1 MYRRF
6 FRGALVASALL
17 MAMPVAVSAR
27 VAASESGP
35 APGVADLLAPP
46 AIEDPQLS
54 PDGARVAARVAIAGV
69 ARLALFDAAH
79 PGPPQPVTLP
89 AGERLEWYCW
99 LDGRRLLTSLIRD
112 GDAPT
117 TRLVVFDVPAG
128 AQTQLGE
135 ARAAGM
141 GDQVLHV
148 DRARGFLLLESHAP
162 GADTPAVY
170 RVDLVTGARNEVVR
184 AEAFVHDWV
193 ADSAGV
199 VRAGMGAR
207 GDRSWLLYR
216 RGEGDRFSRSTKG
229 AGDADSGIEQFFP
242 VQGSDKGFALAET
255 PHGHTGLY
263 AYDFRKSRLGALL
276 YENPDAD
283 VADFEASPDGRLLG
297 VGWSGARE
305 EMLWFDPSRAH
316 RQAAID
322 AALPGRVNRVV
333 SASADGTLL
342 LVLSRSA
349 SDPGAW
355 YVFAHGRATELA
367 AINPALAGKHMA
379 EVRPIRYRARDGL
392 SIPGYL
398 TLPPGRDPHGL
409 PLIVMPHGGPFAR
422 DEWDYDPWVQYLATR
437 GYAVLQPNFRGSTG
451 YGREFLDRGDGE
463 WGRGMQDDAD
473 DGVKW
478 LAARG
483 TIDPGRVCI
492 MGASYGGY
500 AAMWA
505 AARDAGTYRCAIAFA
520 GISDVRA
527 QLDYD
532 HKTFD
537 ERDFR
542 AWRRRIQGDAPSLE
556 SLSPMTFVGGLRM
569 PILIAHG
576 TADETVPPDQSV
588 RLHEALTRLGRAHD
602 YVAYPGE
609 GHSLED
615 PADSVDFLNRVGRF
629 LAAHNPS

>member
-1 MYRRF
+1 MHWRF
-6 FRGALVASALL
+6 LRGAVAAFAFLL
-17 MAMPVAVSAR
+17 AMPVAAADPDSLPSA
-27 VAASESGP
+27 
-35 APGVADLLAPP
+35 ADLVAPP

-54 PDGARVAARVAIAGV
+54 PDGARVV
-69 ARLALFDAAH
+69 ARMAVAGIARLVLLDAAH
-79 PGPPQPVTLP
+79 AAAPQPVTLP
-89 AGERLEWYCW
+89 DGERLEWYCW
-99 LDGRRLLTSLIRD
+99 LDGARLLTSLIRD
-112 GDAPT
+112 GDAPV
-117 TRLVVFDVPAG
+117 TRLVVLDVARG
-128 AQTQLGE
+128 TQTQLGDV
-135 ARAAGM
+135 RAAGM

-170 RVDLVTGARNEVVR
+170 RVDLATGARSEVVR

-199 VRAGMGAR
+199 VRAGMGVR

-216 RGEGDRFSRSTKG
+216 RSEGDRFSRSSKG
-229 AGDADSGIEQFFP
+229 AGDVDSGIEQFFP

-255 PHGHTGLY
+255 PHGRTGLY

-276 YENPDAD
+276 YENPNAD
-283 VADFEASPDGRLLG
+283 VDDFEASPEGRLLG
-297 VGWSGARE
+297 VAWSGARD
-305 EMLWFDPSRAH
+305 EMLWFDSDRAR

-322 AALPGRVNRVV
+322 AALPGRVNRVA
-333 SASADGTLL
+333 SASADGARL

-355 YVFAHGRATELA
+355 YVFAQGRATELA
-367 AINPALAGKHMA
+367 PINPALAGKRMA
-379 EVRPIRYRARDGL
+379 EVRPISYRARDGL
-392 SIPGYL
+392 VIPGYL
-398 TLPPGRDPHGL
+398 TLPAGRDPHRL

-422 DEWDYDPWVQYLATR
+422 DEWDYDPWVQYLAAQ

-478 LAARG
+478 LAAQG
-483 TIDPGRVCI
+483 TIDSKRVCI

-505 AARDAGTYRCAIAFA
+505 AARDTGLYRCAIAFA

-532 HKTFD
+532 HKTFE

-542 AWRRRIQGDAPSLE
+542 AWRHRIQGKAPSLE
-556 SLSPMTFVGGLRM
+556 SLSPMTYVGGLTM

-576 TADETVPPDQSV
+576 SADETVPPDQSI

-602 YVAYPGE
+602 YVAYEGE
-609 GHSLED
+609 GHSLDD
-615 PADSVDFLNRVGRF
+615 PGHSADFLNRVGRF
-629 LAAHNPS
+629 LAQHNPG